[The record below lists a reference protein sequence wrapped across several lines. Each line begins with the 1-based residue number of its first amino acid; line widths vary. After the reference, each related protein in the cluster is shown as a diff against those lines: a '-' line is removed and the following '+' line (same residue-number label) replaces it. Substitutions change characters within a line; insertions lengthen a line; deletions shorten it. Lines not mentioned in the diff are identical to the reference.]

1 MRCYEMSRYEVY
13 AQPQGGAAEAFPD
26 VVVAVVDGQVAAARK
41 AWELQMET
49 TISSCLYG
57 IRLEA
62 A

>member
-1 MRCYEMSRYEVY
+1 MRRHEMSRYEIY
-13 AQPQGGAAEAFPD
+13 AQPQGDAAEAFPD
-26 VVVAVVDGQVAAARK
+26 VVVAVIEGQVAAARK

-57 IRLEA
+57 IRQEA